1 MKRKSADRIPKMTY
15 QELVEENM
23 HLKKQIEVF
32 KSEWMPKYVIYLDYL
47 FEIDEFVIDQLVQPL
62 PI

>member
-1 MKRKSADRIPKMTY
+1 MTY